1 MMKLT
6 DSYTITKILLNEV
19 FNNILSN
26 HIFNKKRNRY
36 ILFAL
41 LFVIYVAYYLLNVS
55 QLNQI
60 FITEE
65 QTNASLQNML
75 FSSLTNVIIII
86 SGFIYLIVTISFSLT
101 NRMQYQLKILPFEK
115 GSIWLGS
122 ILFKLLLGYVSF
134 LIIFA
139 IIIPLLNLFYFSLGL
154 NLLVLVYCQLL
165 FFFSI
170 SIYYF
175 LFHALSVKMKL
186 TVFNLNHIL
195 LVVFLFFY
203 LFVFR
208 FQIDQTVRSLS
219 FELTILVVLG
229 FIVLLAA
236 GTLLAALFISKLQ
249 TSGKEDVYSS
259 SDFYSMTRI
268 PVKMNHLS
276 LLFLGMIRNKL
287 TLRLSGIVLLFFL
300 LAWIDTRNLYTA
312 MTTLV
317 YLYPVISFSAIR
329 YYSTTMSYRKMNPF
343 YGLSA
348 IKETLVTALMN
359 VMINLPVIIAAMVLS
374 GDYVKTTYYAFII
387 FESALMMGII
397 FPKNKSSVN
406 EFSAS
411 ILCVVLALSLYLI
424 SNHLLIFLVIF
435 TVLTSIKYYLLQG
448 VFTMKLTKFI
458 FIGTVV
464 YLVLFLIDYLV
475 TLFSIDESGEYMST
489 LGLSIDMTMNEQEL
503 FTNFSL
509 TPQVLVTFVSWLL
522 IVCLVYLVAKRISHR
537 RVFDK

>member
-19 FNNILSN
+19 FHNILSN
-26 HIFNKKRNRY
+26 HIFKKKRNRY
-36 ILFAL
+36 LLLAV
-41 LFVIYVAYYLLNVS
+41 LFVVYIAYYLLNLS

-101 NRMQYQLKILPFEK
+101 SRMQYQLKILPFER

-134 LIIFA
+134 LIVFA
-139 IIIPLLNLFYFSLGL
+139 IIIPLLNLFYFSLSL

-170 SIYYF
+170 SFYY
-175 LFHALSVKMKL
+175 LFFHVISVNLKL
-186 TVFNLNHIL
+186 TAFNINHIL

-208 FQIDQTVRSLS
+208 FQIDQIVRSLN
-219 FELTILVVLG
+219 FELTMLVVSG

-236 GTLLAALFISKLQ
+236 GTLLFALLISRLQ
-249 TSGKEDVYSS
+249 IDRSEDVYSS

-268 PVKMNHLS
+268 PIPMNHFS
-276 LLFLGMIRNKL
+276 LLYLGMFRNKL
-287 TLRLSGIVLLFFL
+287 TLRLSGIVLLFFML
-300 LAWIDTRNLYTA
+300 SWIDTRDVYTA
-312 MTTLV
+312 MSTFV

-329 YYSTTMSYRKMNPF
+329 YYSTTVSYRKMNPF
-343 YGLSA
+343 FGLTAS
-348 IKETLVTALMN
+348 KETLMTALMN
-359 VMINLPVIIAAMVLS
+359 IMINLPVMMAAILWS
-374 GDYVKTTYYAFII
+374 GDYIKATYYALII

-424 SNHLLIFLVIF
+424 SNHMVIFLVIF
-435 TVLTSIKYYLLQG
+435 TVLSFIKYYLLRRS
-448 VFTMKLTKFI
+448 
-458 FIGTVV
+458 
-464 YLVLFLIDYLV
+464 YY
-475 TLFSIDESGEYMST
+475 DE
-489 LGLSIDMTMNEQEL
+489 IN
-503 FTNFSL
+503 
-509 TPQVLVTFVSWLL
+509 
-522 IVCLVYLVAKRISHR
+522 
-537 RVFDK
+537 

>member
-26 HIFNKKRNRY
+26 NIFNKKRNRY
-36 ILFAL
+36 LLFTL
-41 LFVIYVAYYLLNVS
+41 LFVVYVAYYLLNVS

-65 QTNASLQNML
+65 QSSTSLQNML

-101 NRMQYQLKILPFEK
+101 NRMQYQLKILPFER

-134 LIIFA
+134 LIVFA
-139 IIIPLLNLFYFSLGL
+139 IIIPLLNLFYFSLSL

-170 SIYYF
+170 TLFYL
-175 LFHALSVKMKL
+175 LFHVISVNLKL
-186 TVFNLNHIL
+186 TVFNMNHIL

-208 FQIDQTVRSLS
+208 FQIDQLVRSLN
-219 FELTILVVLG
+219 FELTHLVVSG
-229 FIVLLAA
+229 FIILLAA
-236 GTLLAALFISKLQ
+236 GTLLFSLLISSLQ
-249 TSGKEDVYSS
+249 TSRSEDVYSS
-259 SDFYSMTRI
+259 SDFYTLTRLPI
-268 PVKMNHLS
+268 KMNHLS
-276 LLFLGMIRNKL
+276 LLFLGMLRNKL
-287 TLRLSGIVLLFFL
+287 TLRLSGIVLLFL
-300 LAWIDTRNLYTA
+300 ILAWIDTRNFYTA
-312 MTTLV
+312 VTTLV

-343 YGLSA
+343 FGLTA
-348 IKETLVTALMN
+348 TKETLLTALMN
-359 VMINLPVIIAAMVLS
+359 IMINLPLIIMAIVLA

-387 FESALMMGII
+387 FESALIMGII

-424 SNHLLIFLVIF
+424 SNHLLIFLAIF
-435 TVLTSIKYYLLQG
+435 TVLCTIKYYLLRRS
-448 VFTMKLTKFI
+448 F
-458 FIGTVV
+458 
-464 YLVLFLIDYLV
+464 Y
-475 TLFSIDESGEYMST
+475 DE
-489 LGLSIDMTMNEQEL
+489 IN
-503 FTNFSL
+503 
-509 TPQVLVTFVSWLL
+509 
-522 IVCLVYLVAKRISHR
+522 
-537 RVFDK
+537 